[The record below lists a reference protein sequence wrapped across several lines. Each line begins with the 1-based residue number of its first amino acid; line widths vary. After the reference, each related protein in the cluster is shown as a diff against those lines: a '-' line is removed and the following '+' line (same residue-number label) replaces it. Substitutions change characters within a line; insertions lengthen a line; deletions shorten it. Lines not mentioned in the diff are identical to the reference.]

1 MPYDP
6 TYPADGIL
14 IRAVEMRDQFQGLK
28 SAIDVVPAGP
38 AGPAG
43 PVGPA
48 LSNVQIGSVIT
59 GMAGTGAAVSVTV
72 NGSIVELSFTI
83 PAGDAGP
90 MGEVSSTDVTNAI
103 ANAVTGTAR
112 NPNTV
117 SDLVLTPSDPPTQG
131 DLLAVIAKVNEL
143 LNALRR

>member
-1 MPYDP
+1 MPFDP
-6 TYPADGIL
+6 TIPPDGAFATGAALRGQFNALKDL
-14 IRAVEMRDQFQGLK
+14 IDA
-28 SAIDVVPAGP
+28 VPAGP
-38 AGPAG
+38 AGPPG

-48 LSNVQIGSVIT
+48 FSNVQIGSVIT

-90 MGEVSSTDVTNAI
+90 MGEVSSAMLATEI
-103 ANAVTGTAR
+103 TGTAR

-117 SDLVLTPSDPPTQG
+117 SDLVLLPSDPPTQG
-131 DLLAVIAKVNEL
+131 DLLAVIAKLNEL
-143 LNALRR
+143 LAALRR

>member
-1 MPYDP
+1 MPFDP
-6 TYPADGIL
+6 TIPPDGAFATGAAL
-14 IRAVEMRDQFQGLK
+14 RDQFNSLK
-28 SAIDVVPAGP
+28 DLIDAIPAGP

-43 PVGPA
+43 PEGPPFA
-48 LSNVQIGSVIT
+48 SIQIGSVIT

-83 PAGDAGP
+83 PAGEMGP
-90 MGEVSSTDVTNAI
+90 MGEVSSAMLATEI
-103 ANAVTGTAR
+103 AGTAR

-131 DLLAVIAKVNEL
+131 DLLAVIAKLNEL
-143 LNALRR
+143 LVALRR